1 MPRRHSALDLCTQ
14 GDAGWDLLGALDHL
28 KRHAGET
35 QNERTLTAA
44 AFLEKRVQ
52 KVGVNC
58 LPMRSRCH
66 QEANGAM
73 LGHNL
78 RHS

>member
-1 MPRRHSALDLCTQ
+1 MLELYTQ
-14 GDAGWDLLGALDHL
+14 GDAGWDLLGALDLL

-52 KVGVNC
+52 KVGVHC
-58 LPMRSRCH
+58 LHMKLGCH
-66 QEANGAM
+66 QEADGVM

-78 RHS
+78 RYD

>member
-1 MPRRHSALDLCTQ
+1 MPELYTQ

-28 KRHAGET
+28 KRQAGEA

-52 KVGVNC
+52 KVGIHC
-58 LPMRSRCH
+58 LHMTLGCH
-66 QEANGAM
+66 QAANREM
-73 LGHNL
+73 LGHNM
-78 RHS
+78 RYS

>member
-1 MPRRHSALDLCTQ
+1 MPRRHSVLELYMQ

-52 KVGVNC
+52 KVGMHC
-58 LPMRSRCH
+58 LHMNMECH
-66 QEANGAM
+66 REAAGVM
-73 LGHNL
+73 LGHNM
-78 RHS
+78 R